1 MIVSDTHNFASRISR
16 DMSSIQEERLEY
28 TEKLSSGKKHVRPFD
43 DAGALSMEMKN
54 KSELKRMRQVSQTLQ
69 NGLSYTHAQQAA
81 LQIVQGIYRRMSTLA
96 TMAQGVTKTDSDR
109 ELYDREFQELREQVL
124 EIDMEQFNGQDL
136 FRNTRYAVIETGN
149 TTWASARAHAAA
161 SSESDPQYDH
171 YMATITTSDEQD
183 EINRQLEGRADNLQ
197 LWLGGSDQGTEGE
210 WRWVEGPDG
219 QEDGGKGLQFWQ
231 GRGLDNGGFSVSG
244 LYENWNKPSN
254 RADEPNQAGDEDY
267 LQLLKGGS
275 LWNDLRSTSSNP
287 TGYLRE
293 SDPVNLR
300 VQNDEHGQEFELQRV
315 NFKRFLPST
324 EIDLKTMAN
333 AQDALGR
340 IMEAEEDVSDKLALV
355 GASAARF
362 RSEFESMDEQMVE
375 KEKTLSRIADLDMA
389 VAASRLARLE
399 VRMQATTSVFV
410 QANRIF
416 DQRNYVEEL
425 LL

>member
-1 MIVSDTHNFASRISR
+1 MN
-16 DMSSIQEERLEY
+16 
-28 TEKLSSGKKHVRPFD
+28 
-43 DAGALSMEMKN
+43 GA
-54 KSELKRMRQVSQTLQ
+54 
-69 NGLSYTHAQQAA
+69 
-81 LQIVQGIYRRMSTLA
+81 
-96 TMAQGVTKTDSDR
+96 
-109 ELYDREFQELREQVL
+109 
-124 EIDMEQFNGQDL
+124 
-136 FRNTRYAVIETGN
+136 
-149 TTWASARAHAAA
+149 
-161 SSESDPQYDH
+161 
-171 YMATITTSDEQD
+171 
-183 EINRQLEGRADNLQ
+183 
-197 LWLGGSDQGTEGE
+197 
-210 WRWVEGPDG
+210 
-219 QEDGGKGLQFWQ
+219 
-231 GRGLDNGGFSVSG
+231 
-244 LYENWNKPSN
+244 YENWNAN
-254 RADEPNQAGDEDY
+254 EPNDFRGNEDA
-267 LQLLKGGS
+267 LQILS
-275 LWNDLRSTSSNP
+275 NNALWNDLPHETSTNP
-287 TGYLRE
+287 RGYIRE

-362 RSEFESMDEQMVE
+362 RSEFESMDEQVVE

>member
-54 KSELKRMRQVSQTLQ
+54 ESELKRMRQVSQTLQ

-96 TMAQGVTKTDSDR
+96 TMAQDVTKTDSDR

-136 FRNTRYAVIETGN
+136 FRNTRYKVMDTGN
-149 TTWASARAHAAA
+149 ITWTNARAHAAA
-161 SSESDPQYDH
+161 SSKSDPQYDH
-171 YMATITTSDEQD
+171 YMATVTTADEQD
-183 EINRQLEGRADNLQ
+183 EINRQLEGQLTNIA
-197 LWLGGSDQGTEGE
+197 LWLGGSDAHTEGE
-210 WRWVEGPDG
+210 WRWVEGP
-219 QEDGGKGLQFWQ
+219 EAKEEGGLGKLFWN
-231 GRGLDNGGFSVSG
+231 GKSDNHTPAGYVVNGA
-244 LYENWNKPSN
+244 YENWNAN
-254 RADEPNQAGDEDY
+254 EPNDFRGNEDA
-267 LQLLKGGS
+267 LQILS
-275 LWNDLRSTSSNP
+275 HNALWNDLPHETSTNP
-287 TGYLRE
+287 RGYIRE

-300 VQNDEHGQEFELQRV
+300 VQSDEHGQEFELQRV